1 MKRLFAFAA
10 STIIATLYSEPIA
23 IAADWTSD
31 GEIVLENGEARVVIS
46 PAKGGRIMQYSWK
59 GKNALEPV
67 EAGPGRFDIGPERI
81 VPKRREL
88 WEGVWKGEITGEL
101 SARVTSVE
109 HKETGVQLIRDYSLD
124 PSGSR
129 FVATQTI
136 VNISSKPVY
145 WNHWSRTFAKGGGI
159 CLVPL
164 SEHSA
169 YPNQYIMYQGDGRT
183 LDYRPEDPNIEI
195 RDGYFILKGPPRF
208 PKLGLDSHEGWMT
221 YLAPNDL
228 AFIKKFPT
236 YPNRRYWEMIG
247 MTISLW
253 YVENRAS
260 DNLSTCELE
269 PIGPRED
276 IAPGESAS
284 FTEEWFLQDYQFPAN
299 ARNMDLGDIE
309 AMSLEVMEKAR

>member
-10 STIIATLYSEPIA
+10 SAIIATLYTEPITT
-23 IAADWTSD
+23 AAEWTSD
-31 GEIVLENGEARVVIS
+31 GEIVFENGEARVVIS

-59 GKNALEPV
+59 GKKALEPV

-88 WEGVWKGEITGEL
+88 WEGVWNGEITGEL

-136 VNISSKPVY
+136 VNISSKPVH

-164 SEHSA
+164 SEYSA
-169 YPNQYIMYQGDGRT
+169 YPNQYIMYQDDGRT
-183 LDYRPEDPNIEI
+183 LDYRPMDPNIEI

-221 YLAPNDL
+221 YLSPNNL

-276 IAPGESAS
+276 IAPGKSAS
-284 FTEEWFLQDYQFPAN
+284 FTEEWFLEDYRFPRN
-299 ARNMDLGDIE
+299 AQGIDLEEIE
-309 AMSLEVMEKAR
+309 AMSFEAMEKAR